1 MPKKE
6 IQKNQKTEEP
16 EEPGRKSMLNQ
27 TVPMDNNPPAVAAR
41 RRPPAL
47 RQCCDSYVC
56 PVCDQVVELTDFR
69 QVVWH
74 QKPGHKPMEFD
85 D

>member
-1 MPKKE
+1 MLHQAPK
-6 IQKNQKTEEP
+6 T
-16 EEPGRKSMLNQ
+16 Q
-27 TVPMDNNPPAVAAR
+27 TYPRVLGTR
-41 RRPPAL
+41 RGPPAL
-47 RQCCDSYVC
+47 RQCCDSYIC

-74 QKPGHKPMEFD
+74 QRPGHEPMEMD